1 MWDLIVSVPDHCLS
15 FYSGNK
21 RVNLNTGHVSLTM
34 LKIDRTIKML
44 FRNYIQLYYCLS
56 HNRS

>member
-1 MWDLIVSVPDHCLS
+1 MWDLIISVPGHCLS

-34 LKIDRTIKML
+34 LKIDRTTAAHPAFHMI
-44 FRNYIQLYYCLS
+44 
-56 HNRS
+56 